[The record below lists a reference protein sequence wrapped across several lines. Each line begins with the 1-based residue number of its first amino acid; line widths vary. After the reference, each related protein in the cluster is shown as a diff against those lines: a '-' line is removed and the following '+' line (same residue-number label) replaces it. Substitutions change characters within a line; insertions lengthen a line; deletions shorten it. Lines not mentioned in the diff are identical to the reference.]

1 MITMVLIVVIR
12 IWKKREY
19 MKSQEK
25 CTPKVTYAVVLHS
38 PEQHKVDVINLVFA
52 QLALWFRTSG
62 TFFLSEPGLT
72 IVLSSPFLQP
82 DFCI

>member
-25 CTPKVTYAVVLHS
+25 CNPKVTYALVLHG
-38 PEQHKVDVINLVFA
+38 PERHKVDVINLVFA

-62 TFFLSEPGLT
+62 TFLSEPGLT
-72 IVLSSPFLQP
+72 IVLSPPFL
-82 DFCI
+82 